1 MPKPKNTGFP
11 KPPLQKP
18 KPTANTPSK
27 GKYKPLPVGPTK
39 PVPKNGGVIKGKLPT
54 GSTTKNQAAT
64 KAMKQKVQALG
75 KQKAVKKGM

>member
-11 KPPLQKP
+11 KPAP
-18 KPTANTPSK
+18 KKAPVANTPPK
-27 GKYKPLPVGPTK
+27 GKYKALPVGPTK
-39 PVPKNGGVIKGKLPT
+39 PMPKNGGVANGKLPT